1 MIGRLLRRRGV
12 RALQRVGVSVTRFPA
27 PDSHAFHDR
36 LRYLL
41 DHERINCVLDVG
53 ASQGEYGLR
62 LRDFGYRGHIVSFEP
77 VAENV
82 AVLRE
87 HCARD
92 GKWHVHHLALGESNR
107 TAAIN
112 IVGHSTG
119 HSLLPLTEYA
129 ADQFGAYSVVQRTES
144 VDMVRLDDV
153 LDRYTAHVEQP
164 RLFLKIDTQGYD
176 LKVIEGL
183 GDRTD
188 RIIGLQTELSVRA
201 IYQEAPRFYEALEY
215 MDRLGFEPID
225 FVAVGREADQ
235 LHVME
240 FDCILLNRS
249 YPPTMPRR

>member
-1 MIGRLLRRRGV
+1 VIGSFIRRRGR
-12 RALQRVGVSVTRFPA
+12 RALQRVGISVTRFP
-27 PDSHAFHDR
+27 PTDSHLFHDR

-41 DHERINCVLDVG
+41 DRMRINCVLDVG

-62 LRDFGYRGHIVSFEP
+62 LRDLGYRGHIVSFEP
-77 VAENV
+77 VAENA

-92 GKWHVHHLALGESNR
+92 GKWHAHHLALGESNR
-107 TAAIN
+107 TTSIN

-129 ADQFGAYSVVQRTES
+129 ADQFGSYSTIQRTEE
-144 VDMVRLDDV
+144 VRMVRLDDV
-153 LDRYTAHVEQP
+153 LDEYTAHVEQP

-183 GDRTD
+183 GDRID

-201 IYQEAPRFYEALEY
+201 IYQDAPRYYDALGY
-215 MDRLGFEPID
+215 LDRLGFEPVD
-225 FVAVGREADQ
+225 FVAVGREADG
-235 LHVME
+235 LHAME
-240 FDCILLNRS
+240 FDCILLNRA
-249 YPPTMPRR
+249 YPAPAPDR